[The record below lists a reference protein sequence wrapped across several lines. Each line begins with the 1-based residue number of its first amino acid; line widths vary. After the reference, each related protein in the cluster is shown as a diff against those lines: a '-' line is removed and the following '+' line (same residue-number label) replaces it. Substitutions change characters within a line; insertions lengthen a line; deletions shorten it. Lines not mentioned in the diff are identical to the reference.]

1 MVNESDNNRR
11 TLLICLF
18 LAIAV
23 IAVYWQVG
31 NHEFISF
38 DDDDYVTENRYVQN
52 GLTLKGIA
60 WAFSEPHAHNW
71 HPLTWLS
78 HMLDCQLFGL
88 RPGRHHLVNLFFHIA
103 NTLLLFLILR
113 RMTSALWQSAF
124 VAGLFALHPLHVESV
139 AWVAERKDVLST
151 FFWMLTIGAY
161 VYYVERP
168 GYKRYLFV
176 LALFLLGL
184 MSKPMLVTLPFVLL
198 LLDYWPLKRL
208 QTVKAAARISAATT
222 QPASRAKKK
231 KKSQQQAQKDTV
243 QTKSIIESRALWP
256 QIRLLLK
263 EKISFFA
270 VTILFCFVTFYAQH
284 RVVKPMELY
293 PLGGRIANAL
303 ISYVSYIGKMLWP
316 VKLSIFYPYASF
328 ALLSWQTVSAML
340 VLMIITY
347 LTIRAAE
354 RFPYFIV
361 GWLWYL
367 GTLIPVI
374 GLVQVGLQSMAD
386 RYTYLPFIGIFI
398 MIAWGVPELLNRW
411 RYGRFAIASAAV
423 GILLTLMVITYV
435 QIGYW
440 RNNIILY
447 EHAIK
452 VTSENYWAHYNL
464 GLSLMKSGKMSDAF
478 PQFQETLR
486 IKPDDYDALINVGVI
501 LAKRG
506 NLDAAV
512 SLFERVLQ
520 FKPDSAKAHSNLGT
534 ALMQKGNIDEAIIHG
549 REAIRLK
556 SSDPENYFVLGR
568 ILAKNGNIDEAIVH
582 YSRALQI
589 KPDYADVHNSM
600 GIILARKGKLDE
612 AIFQFREALR
622 IRPDF
627 QEAHNNLQMALA
639 EQTRA
644 R

>member
-1 MVNESDNNRR
+1 
-11 TLLICLF
+11 
-18 LAIAV
+18 
-23 IAVYWQVG
+23 
-31 NHEFISF
+31 
-38 DDDDYVTENRYVQN
+38 
-52 GLTLKGIA
+52 
-60 WAFSEPHAHNW
+60 
-71 HPLTWLS
+71 
-78 HMLDCQLFGL
+78 
-88 RPGRHHLVNLFFHIA
+88 
-103 NTLLLFLILR
+103 
-113 RMTSALWQSAF
+113 
-124 VAGLFALHPLHVESV
+124 
-139 AWVAERKDVLST
+139 
-151 FFWMLTIGAY
+151 
-161 VYYVERP
+161 
-168 GYKRYLFV
+168 
-176 LALFLLGL
+176 
-184 MSKPMLVTLPFVLL
+184 
-198 LLDYWPLKRL
+198 
-208 QTVKAAARISAATT
+208 
-222 QPASRAKKK
+222 
-231 KKSQQQAQKDTV
+231 
-243 QTKSIIESRALWP
+243 
-256 QIRLLLK
+256 
-263 EKISFFA
+263 
-270 VTILFCFVTFYAQH
+270 
-284 RVVKPMELY
+284 MELY

-347 LTIRAAE
+347 LTIRATE

>member
-1 MVNESDNNRR
+1 MTSKINRNY
-11 TLLICLF
+11 LV
-18 LAIAV
+18 LAICIALSITTFAV
-23 IAVYWQVG
+23 FWQVG

-38 DDDDYVTENRYVQN
+38 DDNDYVTENRHVQD
-52 GLTLKGIA
+52 GITLTGIV

-78 HMLDCQLFGL
+78 HMLDCQVFGL
-88 RPGRHHLVNLFFHIA
+88 KPGRHHLVNLFFHVA

-113 RMTSALWQSAF
+113 RMTNALWQSAF

-151 FFWMLTIGAY
+151 LFWMLTMGAY

-176 LALFLLGL
+176 IAFFALGL

-208 QTVKAAARISAATT
+208 QTVQSGARIGTAAL

-231 KKSQQQAQKDTV
+231 QRSRQQPRKDTV
-243 QTKSIIESRALWP
+243 KTKSAASSRALWP
-256 QIRLLLK
+256 DIRPLLQ
-263 EKISFFA
+263 EKIPFFV

-293 PLGGRIANAL
+293 PLDGRIANAL

-316 VKLSIFYPYASF
+316 VKLSVFYPYGGV
-328 ALLSWQTVSAML
+328 ALFSWQAVSAVL
-340 VLMIITY
+340 VLMVTTY
-347 LTIRAAE
+347 LTIRAA
-354 RFPYFIV
+354 RHFPYLIV

-386 RYTYLPFIGIFI
+386 RYTYVPLIGVFI
-398 MIAWGVPELLNRW
+398 MIAWGVPELLNSW
-411 RYGRFAIASAAV
+411 RYRRFALASAAV
-423 GILLTLMVITYV
+423 GILFALMVITYV

-452 VTSENYWAHYNL
+452 VTSENAWAQNNLGYALSLQGKTREAIAHFQKAISINNPADAHYNL
-464 GLSLMKSGKMSDAF
+464 GTM
-478 PQFQETLR
+478 
-486 IKPDDYDALINVGVI
+486 
-501 LAKRG
+501 LA
-506 NLDAAV
+506 
-512 SLFERVLQ
+512 SQ
-520 FKPDSAKAHSNLGT
+520 
-534 ALMQKGNIDEAIIHG
+534 
-549 REAIRLK
+549 
-556 SSDPENYFVLGR
+556 
-568 ILAKNGNIDEAIVH
+568 
-582 YSRALQI
+582 
-589 KPDYADVHNSM
+589 
-600 GIILARKGKLDE
+600 GKLDE
-612 AIFQFREALR
+612 AIYQFRESIR
-622 IRPDF
+622 ISPGY
-627 QEAHNNLQMALA
+627 AKAYNNLGNALLYQGRLDEAIASYREALHLNPDYTLAQENLKNALA
-639 EQTRA
+639 AQKKFR
-644 R
+644 

>member
-1 MVNESDNNRR
+1 MSKINRNY
-11 TLLICLF
+11 LVLIICIILS
-18 LAIAV
+18 IITVAV
-23 IAVYWQVG
+23 FWQVG
-31 NHEFISF
+31 SHEFISF
-38 DDDDYVTENRYVQN
+38 DDNDYVTENRHVQD
-52 GLTLKGIA
+52 GITLKGIV
-60 WAFSEPHAHNW
+60 WAFAEPHAHNW

-88 RPGRHHLVNLFFHIA
+88 KPGRHHLVNLFFHIA

-113 RMTSALWQSAF
+113 RMTNAIWQSAF

-151 FFWMLTIGAY
+151 LFWMLTMGAY

-168 GYKRYLFV
+168 GYKRYLFI
-176 LALFLLGL
+176 LAFFLLGL

-208 QTVKAAARISAATT
+208 NLVKSGARIVVATP

-231 KKSQQQAQKDTV
+231 KKSRQQPGKDTV
-243 QTKSIIESRALWP
+243 QSKSTVESRALWP
-256 QIRLLLK
+256 EIRPLLK
-263 EKISFFA
+263 EKIPFFI

-293 PLGGRIANAL
+293 PLGCRIANAL

-316 VKLSIFYPYASF
+316 VKLSIFYPYVGF

-340 VLMIITY
+340 ILMVIAY
-347 LTIRAAE
+347 LTIRAAR
-354 RFPYFIV
+354 RFPYLIV

-386 RYTYLPFIGIFI
+386 RYTYVPLIGVFI

-423 GILLTLMVITYV
+423 GILLALIVLTYV
-435 QIGYW
+435 QIGFW

-452 VTSENYWAHYNL
+452 VTSENAWAQNNLGYALSLQGKTREAIAHFQKAISINNPADAHYNL
-464 GLSLMKSGKMSDAF
+464 GIM
-478 PQFQETLR
+478 
-486 IKPDDYDALINVGVI
+486 
-501 LAKRG
+501 LA
-506 NLDAAV
+506 
-512 SLFERVLQ
+512 SQ
-520 FKPDSAKAHSNLGT
+520 
-534 ALMQKGNIDEAIIHG
+534 
-549 REAIRLK
+549 
-556 SSDPENYFVLGR
+556 
-568 ILAKNGNIDEAIVH
+568 
-582 YSRALQI
+582 
-589 KPDYADVHNSM
+589 
-600 GIILARKGKLDE
+600 GKLDE
-612 AIFQFREALR
+612 AIYQFRESIRISPDYAKAHNNLGSALLNQGRLDEAVASYREALR
-622 IRPDF
+622 LNPDYTIA
-627 QEAHNNLQMALA
+627 QENLKNAQAL
-639 EQTRA
+639 QKKFR
-644 R
+644 